1 MFFGEPIGN
10 NMSISYSLTIIRGG
24 KVGQRFQLNRQM
36 AAIGRHTG
44 YNDIVLNDPYISS
57 RHARIFIN
65 SGQFYLE
72 DLGSTNKT
80 FVNGVAL
87 IPNTPVAISDGME
100 FTLGKT
106 GFRFQFKPTRTQPAK
121 QRKQAAKSKPHGRK
135 HRKVTARNLLR
146 YTPVMLGIA
155 LWAVVVIVFWI
166 ITMR

>member
-1 MFFGEPIGN
+1 
-10 NMSISYSLTIIRGG
+10 MSISYSLTMIKGG
-24 KVGQRFQLNRQM
+24 KTGQRYQLDRQT
-36 AAIGRHTG
+36 AALGRHTG
-44 YNDIVLNDPYISS
+44 YNDIVLKDPYISS
-57 RHARIFIN
+57 RHARIIFN

-87 IPNTPVAISDGME
+87 IPNKPIAISDGME

-106 GFRFQFKPTRTQPAK
+106 GFRFHCKPTRVRPAK
-121 QRKQAAKSKPHGRK
+121 PQRRRSKRINFKRKMKQFDSRK
-135 HRKVTARNLLR
+135 LLR

-166 ITMR
+166 VSLSGSP